1 MKKSYRIAFL
11 LVFLTSPLMLLA
23 QQVASELAKQ
33 KALTFLTKSD
43 KSSANRS
50 AFIKTPR
57 LVLANDRDEFYVFN
71 DEANGGYVVVSGD
84 ERMPDVLGYSYT
96 GHFDAEDIPCNM
108 RAWLEEYANQVVY
121 LKAHP
126 EAPASRRSSTE
137 REEISPLLKCHYD
150 QGKYYN
156 DKCPIIDGEHCY
168 TGCVATAMSQIMYYY
183 QWPKQTTEIIPCYT
197 TGTRSI
203 DMPAIPVT
211 TIDWDNMLEQYDSE
225 ENYSEKQIDAIS
237 TLMLLCGTSVK
248 MDYNI
253 EDGSGAYLSD
263 AAMALRKY
271 FDYDDLVEYVQQI
284 ELAIV
289 WEERLYDELKDGRP
303 VLYEGTSNKGDGH
316 AFVLDGYREGFFH
329 VNWGWGGNQDDYFIL
344 TNIHG
349 FNKVQGAVFGI
360 RPPNTDNPDSQS
372 QYGVL
377 DNGKITLY
385 YDREKAHRMGT
396 ILHQEHLYKYAK
408 QITECVIDPSYV
420 NLETKSLSGLFYG
433 MSKLKSIQGLEY
445 LNTSKVQSSS
455 CMFYNCSSLTNLD
468 VSGFKTDNVSDM
480 SWMFYGCSNLTNL
493 DVSGFKTDN
502 VTDMN
507 WMFYGCSSLTNLD
520 VSGFKTDNVANM
532 LCMFDGCSNLKSLD
546 VSGFKT
552 DKVTGLDRMF
562 YGCSNLIDLDVSGF
576 NTEKVTSM
584 SSMFS
589 GCSNLTNLDVSG
601 FKTDNVIH
609 MEELFS
615 GCSGLTN
622 LDVSGFKTD
631 KVYYMRSMFS
641 GCSNLTSLDVS
652 GFKTDKVNDMNSMFR
667 ECSSLKSLDLS
678 SFNILSVWDTE
689 HMFSDCSNLTTIYAN
704 EHWNMSKVNNTD
716 NMFVACNSLIG
727 GAGTTY
733 DSQHINGDYA
743 HIDGGPD
750 NPGYFTNK
758 ASRYY
763 TVTYIMNG
771 KVSFIQ
777 TYEYGEH
784 INPPA
789 YEGVIFTW
797 SDIPE
802 TMPDHDI
809 VVYGSYTLGINDLQ
823 EEKQPV
829 KVFSLQGRSQ
839 NKMQKGINIIRYSDG
854 SVRKVLVK

>member
-1 MKKSYRIAFL
+1 M
-11 LVFLTSPLMLLA
+11 
-23 QQVASELAKQ
+23 
-33 KALTFLTKSD
+33 
-43 KSSANRS
+43 
-50 AFIKTPR
+50 
-57 LVLANDRDEFYVFN
+57 
-71 DEANGGYVVVSGD
+71 
-84 ERMPDVLGYSYT
+84 
-96 GHFDAEDIPCNM
+96 
-108 RAWLEEYANQVVY
+108 
-121 LKAHP
+121 
-126 EAPASRRSSTE
+126 
-137 REEISPLLKCHYD
+137 
-150 QGKYYN
+150 
-156 DKCPIIDGEHCY
+156 
-168 TGCVATAMSQIMYYY
+168 
-183 QWPKQTTEIIPCYT
+183 
-197 TGTRSI
+197 
-203 DMPAIPVT
+203 
-211 TIDWDNMLEQYDSE
+211 
-225 ENYSEKQIDAIS
+225 
-237 TLMLLCGTSVK
+237 
-248 MDYNI
+248 
-253 EDGSGAYLSD
+253 
-263 AAMALRKY
+263 
-271 FDYDDLVEYVQQI
+271 
-284 ELAIV
+284 
-289 WEERLYDELKDGRP
+289 
-303 VLYEGTSNKGDGH
+303 
-316 AFVLDGYREGFFH
+316 
-329 VNWGWGGNQDDYFIL
+329 
-344 TNIHG
+344 
-349 FNKVQGAVFGI
+349 
-360 RPPNTDNPDSQS
+360 
-372 QYGVL
+372 
-377 DNGKITLY
+377 
-385 YDREKAHRMGT
+385 
-396 ILHQEHLYKYAK
+396 
-408 QITECVIDPSYV
+408 
-420 NLETKSLSGLFYG
+420 
-433 MSKLKSIQGLEY
+433 
-445 LNTSKVQSSS
+445 
-455 CMFYNCSSLTNLD
+455 
-468 VSGFKTDNVSDM
+468 
-480 SWMFYGCSNLTNL
+480 
-493 DVSGFKTDN
+493 
-502 VTDMN
+502 
-507 WMFYGCSSLTNLD
+507 
-520 VSGFKTDNVANM
+520 
-532 LCMFDGCSNLKSLD
+532 
-546 VSGFKT
+546 
-552 DKVTGLDRMF
+552 
-562 YGCSNLIDLDVSGF
+562 
-576 NTEKVTSM
+576 
-584 SSMFS
+584 
-589 GCSNLTNLDVSG
+589 SG